1 MSSTRLLR
9 STMSFL
15 AVALLSLVP
24 VAADSPAPPELIPP
38 QVILTS
44 QTVPVFPPA
53 AKAGRFS
60 GTVML
65 ETTVLADG
73 KVGNVKVLD
82 CTRPKVGFEEAAVAA
97 VKKWRFEPG
106 RRDGEPV
113 EYALRFRLNFAGA
126 GDVPRVS
133 AGSFS
138 EAGGGSSGSSSASS
152 GGGK

>member
-1 MSSTRLLR
+1 MSSMRLLR
-9 STMSFL
+9 STLLFL
-15 AVALLSLVP
+15 AAASLP
-24 VAADSPAPPELIPP
+24 PASVAAETPAPPELIPP

-82 CTRPKVGFEEAAVAA
+82 CSRPKVGFEEAAIAA
-97 VKKWRFEPG
+97 VKTWRFEPG
-106 RRDGEPV
+106 RRAGEPV
-113 EYALRFRLNFAGA
+113 EYSLRFRLNFAGA

-133 AGSFS
+133 AGSFT
-138 EAGGGSSGSSSASS
+138 EANSAASASVGASS